1 MKAPM
6 TSFTTTRLTELLQL
20 FNEKRIA
27 VVGDLMVD
35 QYYWGTVHR
44 ISPEA
49 PVPVV
54 DVNSVSHRLG
64 GAANVANNIQ
74 ALEGVPLLVGLVGND
89 HPGQVLQSLMRDQDL
104 TTDGVIVD
112 ASRPTTTKTRVI
124 AHDQHVVRV
133 DNESRAECPEHLVS
147 RIVDAVK
154 YHIHS
159 IDGIIIED
167 YNKGLVTRNVIR
179 ELTSVARKYN
189 KIITVDPKFSNFLDF
204 TNVTVFKPNRPETEQ
219 ALNIRLQTTDDV
231 IAAGK
236 RLLEQLSVEN
246 VLLTRGEEGMSLF
259 EANGAISHIP
269 TQAPRVHDVSG
280 AGDTVIA
287 TLTIALAAGA
297 SIQEGA
303 VLANCAAGV
312 VVGSVGIVPVR
323 PEELRTAAESF
334 IANHTGT

>member
-1 MKAPM
+1 MI
-6 TSFTTTRLTELLQL
+6 SFTTSRLSGLLSS
-20 FNEKRIA
+20 FANKRIA

-35 QYYWGTVHR
+35 QYYWGSVRR

-54 DVNSVSHRLG
+54 EVNSVSNRLG

-74 ALEGVPLLVGLVGND
+74 ALGGVPLLVGLVGND
-89 HPGQVLQSLMRDQDL
+89 HPAQVLQSLMRDQEL
-104 TTDGVIVD
+104 STDGVIVD

-133 DNESRAECPEHLVS
+133 DNESRVDCPEHLVPAV
-147 RIVDAVK
+147 VDAVK

-159 IDGIIIED
+159 IDAIIIED
-167 YNKGLVTRNVIR
+167 YNKGLVTHGVIR
-179 ELTSVARKYN
+179 ELTSVARKYG
-189 KIITVDPKFSNFLDF
+189 KIITVDPKLTNFLEF
-204 TNVTVFKPNRPETEQ
+204 KNVTVFKPNRPETEQ
-219 ALNIRLQTTDDV
+219 ALKSRLQTTDDV
-231 IAAGK
+231 VGAGK
-236 RLLEQLSVEN
+236 KLLELLSAEN

-259 EANGAISHIP
+259 ESNGETSHIP
-269 TQAPRVHDVSG
+269 TQAVRVADVSG

-297 SIQEGA
+297 SVKEAA

-312 VVGSVGIVPVR
+312 VVGSVGIVPIR
-323 PEELRTAAESF
+323 PEDLRAATNGFVGDE
-334 IANHTGT
+334 GR